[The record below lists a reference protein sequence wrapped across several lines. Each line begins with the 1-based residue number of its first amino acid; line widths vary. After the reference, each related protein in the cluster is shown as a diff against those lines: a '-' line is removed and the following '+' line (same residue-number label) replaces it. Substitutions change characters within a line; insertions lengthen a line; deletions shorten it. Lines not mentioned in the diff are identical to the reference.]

1 MVAFVAVSALPVTF
15 PVTFAVMLLGKP
27 TVIVPED
34 SATSTSL
41 EVPRNC
47 ISSPRLI
54 SVVLDPS
61 LTPMLEEASFVIPI
75 AALPLM
81 SALTTLFGKIDKDV
95 RVYQLVSLLH
105 QGWGKGRAN
114 GQQEFHCDI
123 PKELRKKLLD
133 ENIPIK
139 LCIGTGAKGTRV
151 RVLSEPV
158 QELELYTDVNIV

>member
-1 MVAFVAVSALPVTF
+1 MSALPVRS

-61 LTPMLEEASFVIPI
+61 LTPILEEASFAIAI
-75 AALPLM
+75 AALLLI
-81 SALTTLFGKIDKDV
+81 SALTML
-95 RVYQLVSLLH
+95 
-105 QGWGKGRAN
+105 
-114 GQQEFHCDI
+114 
-123 PKELRKKLLD
+123 
-133 ENIPIK
+133 
-139 LCIGTGAKGTRV
+139 
-151 RVLSEPV
+151 
-158 QELELYTDVNIV
+158 